1 MHRNHLHKSR
11 NGIGVS
17 MDDEL
22 RVDVPAVDIVEFAGE
37 DFKPEAYIQMILSS
51 TSEDG
56 VRAFY
61 DNLRESKELAAS
73 DLQRNVYKNYNE
85 FVTISKEISNIL
97 SEIFYASDR
106 TFILYLESDMFVL
119 RGLLNELRNVSNN
132 LREDSSAESATTD
145 TVATVTSDPIIPRG
159 RKPVSNNA
167 ADLQSIWKAQIEAL
181 WEGVEGAQRL
191 VPLEPG
197 RHIIRE
203 SSSFVEINPA
213 TNKPKQGV
221 QMFLLNDCLLVAV
234 KKKRGAMSLKVKLI
248 AERCWGLNEITL
260 IDMKDT
266 SEHQN
271 LIKILKHPV
280 DTFIY
285 KADKPEEKK
294 NLISMTRRAA
304 EVMMVLKTNGL
315 DQERNTDSIINV
327 QNQQLSPLLRSIPRR
342 SRSPASPLLGAP
354 RNSVASS
361 KEVSLGDSR
370 EIADLADQL
379 DVNIAH
385 REYDEAVEN
394 IERAKVMLNNL
405 SLDPG
410 KLDAIRRKM
419 DERVVRLSNAIGRDL
434 TNPDLK
440 KSQVQ
445 KNVRWLLRLGYGEQ
459 ARQMFLGA
467 RSKIIRIQTKQ
478 LKFEGDIP
486 RYINDLSLVYFTL
499 VKNTCDWYNAAF
511 RDLRMSS
518 GLVKWAKEEMEHY
531 AGMFRRQVYSM
542 HDPDAQISQECLKIN
557 KDHCSILREVGLD
570 LKFYLDK
577 LLDPNA
583 EPPAFNHDESGY
595 AMTVVIEEPEAE
607 GSPDFIIDNYGSA
620 F

>member
-1 MHRNHLHKSR
+1 MHRNPLHKQK

-17 MDDEL
+17 LMTTDDEV
-22 RVDVPAVDIVEFAGE
+22 RVGEVPSVDIVEFAGE
-37 DFKPEAYIQMILSS
+37 DFKPEAYIQMILTS
-51 TSEDG
+51 TSEEG

-61 DNLRESKELAAS
+61 NNLRESKELAAS

-97 SEIFYASDR
+97 SRDFC
-106 TFILYLESDMFVL
+106 LESDMFVL

-132 LREDSSAESATTD
+132 LRDDSNVESATAD
-145 TVATVTSDPIIPRG
+145 TVTTVTSDPIIPRG

-181 WEGVEGAQRL
+181 WEGVEGAQKL

-221 QMFLLNDCLLVAV
+221 QMFLLSDCLLVAV
-234 KKKRGAMSLKVKLI
+234 KKKRAMVRIKLI

-294 NLISMTRRAA
+294 NLISMTRRAV
-304 EVMMVLKTNGL
+304 EVMMVFKTNGV
-315 DQERNTDSIINV
+315 DQAGNTDSIINV
-327 QNQQLSPLLRSIPRR
+327 QNQQLSPLLRSMPRR

-354 RNSVASS
+354 RNQAVS

-370 EIADLADQL
+370 EIADLTDQL
-379 DVNIAH
+379 DVSIAQ

-394 IERAKVMLNNL
+394 IERAKSMVNNL
-405 SLDPG
+405 SLEPG
-410 KLDAIRRKM
+410 KLDVIRRKM
-419 DERVVRLSNAIGRDL
+419 DDRVVRLSNAISRDL

-467 RSKIIRIQTKQ
+467 RSKIIRIRTKQ

-486 RYINDLSLVYFTL
+486 RYINELSLVYFTL

-511 RDLRMSS
+511 RDLRMAS
-518 GLVKWAKEEMEHY
+518 GLVKWSKEEMEHY
-531 AGMFRRQVYSM
+531 ASMFRRQVYSM
-542 HDPDAQISQECLKIN
+542 HDPDAQIVQECLKIN

-583 EPPAFNHDESGY
+583 VLPVFDHDESGY
-595 AMTVVIEEPEAE
+595 AMTVVIEEPE
-607 GSPDFIIDNYGSA
+607 GSHDSMIDNYGTA
-620 F
+620 V